1 MIFIPK
7 VIPTHEFELL
17 PELEGKTILELG
29 NKGNEN
35 GVYRT
40 DYLEAGA
47 KSYNCVDINGHD
59 GAIAIDLRSESAA
72 AQIQEATGIE
82 SFDIITNF
90 GMSEHI
96 PVQRTFYK
104 CVHELSKV
112 GTQVVHWTPAARKF
126 KGHGYQGSIWHA
138 EKSFFSSLTH
148 WNNYSFEK
156 ELSIYDKRVLNCRI
170 VVDKT
175 QEFVW
180 KEEWKLLFW
189 YNEIWERSPW
199 GEYYRRTQDQSVFES
214 IE

>member
-1 MIFIPK
+1 MSFVPK
-7 VIPTHEFELL
+7 VIPSQEFGLL
-17 PELEGKTILELG
+17 PDLEGKIVLEMG
-29 NKGNEN
+29 NKGNED

-40 DYLEAGA
+40 DYLEAGV
-47 KSYNCVDINGHD
+47 KSYHCVDINGKD
-59 GAIAIDLRSESAA
+59 DAIPVDLRSESAA
-72 AQIQEATGIE
+72 DQIREATGIE
-82 SFDIITNF
+82 SFDVITNF

-138 EKSFFSSLTH
+138 EKSFFTSLAH
-148 WNNYSFEK
+148 WNNYNFDK
-156 ELSIYDKRVLNCRI
+156 PLSVYDKRILNCRF
-170 VVDKT
+170 VVGDVK
-175 QEFVW
+175 EFEW

-199 GEYYRRTQDQSVFES
+199 GEHFRRTRDKSVFEP